1 MPWHLQP
8 KKDAINS
15 EMPRGVVNRQRSGD
29 VRIGKP
35 VIGNTMTTQ
44 VTGPD
49 VGNPANW
56 NILVAG
62 GKENKSDF
70 PK

>member
-49 VGNPANW
+49 VGNPAN
-56 NILVAG
+56 
-62 GKENKSDF
+62 
-70 PK
+70 

>member
-15 EMPRGVVNRQRSGD
+15 EMPRGVVNRQRSED

-35 VIGNTMTTQ
+35 VKGNTLTLWVVGPITGTQ
-44 VTGPD
+44 PIET
-49 VGNPANW
+49 
-56 NILVAG
+56 
-62 GKENKSDF
+62 S
-70 PK
+70 